1 MPTMTAPLSSA
12 EKAASTTPACLAKVV
27 ATLGPASSTPEV
39 VELMIEAGLSVARLN
54 MSHGEHE
61 DHLARLELVR
71 NAAKKLGA
79 PVGVMADL
87 QGPKIRTGILE
98 NREPV
103 ELVAGSTVNFALSDE
118 PGNAQRIT
126 TTMAPI
132 FEALTVGT
140 IILIN
145 DGALRLEVTKL
156 NSSTD
161 VSCLVI
167 NGGELNERK
176 GINLPGHKLN
186 IDALTSKDR
195 EDALFAVRAGV
206 DFLALSFVQS
216 ADDIRLLKTH
226 LTNHDL
232 PVPPI
237 IAKIEK
243 PQALEDMDAIFEEAD
258 AIMVARGDLGVE
270 LPPERVPV
278 AQKQLVE
285 KGLEVGKPVIVAT
298 QMLDSMTYNSTPSR
312 AEVSDVANA
321 VLDGAD
327 ALMLSG
333 ETAMGQYPVETI
345 AMMRRVIAEAEH
357 YLLNSPQP
365 LRRHEASTVK
375 SPHYHHAVAHA
386 ASYLSRKAD
395 IQAVVVLSQS
405 GTMARRVSKLRPHHP
420 LIALTESDQVF
431 QQMALLWGVRPMKVR
446 YRESTDAT
454 LHEAE
459 SQMIKHGLV
468 KMGDGILFCSGLTP
482 IEGATNMLKLFTI
495 GDPVQAASH
504 ILGPM

>member
-1 MPTMTAPLSSA
+1 MTMPATLDKPPTNSQP
-12 EKAASTTPACLAKVV
+12 TCCAKVV

-39 VELMIEAGLSVARLN
+39 VEAMISAGLSVARLN
-54 MSHGEHE
+54 MSHGEHA
-61 DHLARLELVR
+61 DHQARLTLVR
-71 NAAKKLGA
+71 DAAEKLNV
-79 PVGVMADL
+79 PVGVLADL

-103 ELVAGSTVNFALSDE
+103 ELVSGSTVTFALSDE

-132 FEALTVGT
+132 FEALEVGT
-140 IILIN
+140 VILIN
-145 DGALRLEVTKL
+145 DGALRLEVTEV
-156 NSSTD
+156 
-161 VSCLVI
+161 VSDTEVTCTVI
-167 NGGELNERK
+167 HGGELNERK

-186 IDALTSKDR
+186 IDALTDKDR

-226 LTNHDL
+226 LRNHDL

-237 IAKIEK
+237 VAKIEK

-258 AIMVARGDLGVE
+258 TIMVARGDLGVE

-345 AMMRRVIAEAEH
+345 AMMRRVIAEAEQYVLATNQRH
-357 YLLNSPQP
+357 
-365 LRRHEASTVK
+365 RFHEASTVK
-375 SPHYHHAVAHA
+375 SPHYHHAIAHA

-405 GTMARRVSKLRPHHP
+405 GTMARRISKLRPQHT
-420 LIALTESDQVF
+420 LLALTESAQVYR
-431 QQMALLWGVRPMKVR
+431 QMALLWGVQPMQVR
-446 YRESTDAT
+446 YLETTDAT

-459 SQMIKHGLV
+459 SQMIQEGLL
-468 KMGDGILFCSGLTP
+468 KMGDGVLFCSGLTP

-495 GDPVQAASH
+495 GDPVQSASH
-504 ILGPM
+504 LLGPMV